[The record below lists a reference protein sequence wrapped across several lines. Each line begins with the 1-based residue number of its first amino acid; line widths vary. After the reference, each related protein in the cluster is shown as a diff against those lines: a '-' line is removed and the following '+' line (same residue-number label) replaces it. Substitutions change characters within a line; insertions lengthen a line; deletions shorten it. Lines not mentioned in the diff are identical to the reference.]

1 MAGLFGSI
9 TIKGN
14 RLTDIAAQ
22 TATVGIPIPFG
33 FGKYPVDGNIGFAA
47 LPPKEHVKKK
57 KQGKGGVKT
66 EEYSYTTSY
75 AIMFCEGPIFGY
87 WTIKRNGKVV
97 WTQDPNA
104 SVEDRAYA
112 AKWAQKA
119 TFYYGTETQL
129 PDSTIESY
137 KGSGRV
143 SAFRGIAYIVVEDD
157 DVTDNGGAVP
167 SYEAV
172 VIASPPEAYLTSHP
186 YTQYHDGN
194 FYVEPFFVAAS
205 TRNLQIQY
213 DWEPPENIS
222 VEPFFVQVRTTDGL
236 YIHAQPP
243 ENYRLTPIF
252 VSAYTKAVQ
261 VTHIQPFENYR
272 LTPIFVSA
280 YSKNVLIT
288 HNTQPPENVKVAPF
302 FVSASTTG

>member
-9 TIKGN
+9 TVKGN
-14 RLTDIAAQ
+14 RLTEFATQ
-22 TATVGIPIPFG
+22 TASVGIPIPFG
-33 FGKYPVDGNIGFAA
+33 YGRFPCEGNIGFAPM
-47 LPPKEHVKKK
+47 PPKEHVKKK

-66 EEYSYTTSY
+66 EEYTYTLSY

-104 SVEDRAYA
+104 SVEDAAYA

-137 KGSGRV
+137 KGAGNV

-167 SYEAV
+167 TYEAV
-172 VIASPPEAYLTSHP
+172 VMATPPEAYLTSKLYP
-186 YTQYHDGN
+186 QKIDDAVSMSLGVNGGN
-194 FYVEPFFVAAS
+194 LVTLLYES
-205 TRNLQIQY
+205 TLQESETEMY
-213 DWEPPENIS
+213 LSVDSGDLYEVPPPEFVDDTEMSLVATGGELKIPPPANIEKHE
-222 VEPFFVQVRTTDGL
+222 VELGL
-236 YIHAQPP
+236 SPTGGQLKIPP
-243 ENYRLTPIF
+243 VGTLQADALEIGLTP
-252 VSAYTKAVQ
+252 
-261 VTHIQPFENYR
+261 
-272 LTPIFVSA
+272 
-280 YSKNVLIT
+280 
-288 HNTQPPENVKVAPF
+288 
-302 FVSASTTG
+302 TGGALYVP

>member
-9 TIKGN
+9 TVKGN
-14 RLTDIAAQ
+14 RLTEFATQ
-22 TATVGIPIPFG
+22 TASVGIPIPFG
-33 FGKYPVDGNIGFAA
+33 YGRFPCEGNIGFAPM
-47 LPPKEHVKKK
+47 PPKEHVKKK

-66 EEYSYTTSY
+66 EEYTYTLSY

-104 SVEDRAYA
+104 SVEDAAYA

-137 KGSGRV
+137 KGAGNV

-167 SYEAV
+167 TYEAV
-172 VIASPPEAYLTSHP
+172 VMATPPEAYLTSKP
-186 YTQYHDGN
+186 YPQKIDDAVSMSLGVNGGN
-194 FYVEPFFVAAS
+194 LVTLLYES
-205 TRNLQIQY
+205 TLQESETEMY
-213 DWEPPENIS
+213 LSVDSGDLYEVPPPEFVDDTEMSLVATGGELKIPPPANIEKHE
-222 VEPFFVQVRTTDGL
+222 VELGL
-236 YIHAQPP
+236 SPTGGQLKIPP
-243 ENYRLTPIF
+243 VGTLQADALEIGLTP
-252 VSAYTKAVQ
+252 
-261 VTHIQPFENYR
+261 
-272 LTPIFVSA
+272 
-280 YSKNVLIT
+280 
-288 HNTQPPENVKVAPF
+288 
-302 FVSASTTG
+302 TGGALYVP

>member
-9 TIKGN
+9 TVKGN
-14 RLTDIAAQ
+14 RLTEFATQ
-22 TATVGIPIPFG
+22 TASVGIPIPFG
-33 FGKYPVDGNIGFAA
+33 YGRFPCEGNIGFAPM
-47 LPPKEHVKKK
+47 PPKEHVKKK

-66 EEYSYTTSY
+66 EEYSYTLSY

-104 SVEDRAYA
+104 SVEDAAYA

-137 KGSGRV
+137 KGAGNV

-167 SYEAV
+167 TYEAV
-172 VIASPPEAYLTSHP
+172 VIASPPEAYLTSKP
-186 YTQYHDGN
+186 YPLYETDSIWLSSSFGTAIQRTLVKQTDN
-194 FYVEPFFVAAS
+194 SDSMSVAMSFGTGTIRAPIVTLES
-205 TRNLQIQY
+205 LDKIQT
-213 DWEPPENIS
+213 S
-222 VEPFFVQVRTTDGL
+222 FTFGTGL
-236 YIHAQPP
+236 IRAPLVSLGPQPP
-243 ENYRLTPIF
+243 DE
-252 VSAYTKAVQ
+252 
-261 VTHIQPFENYR
+261 IQPSFTFGTGIIRAALISQEQ
-272 LTPIFVSA
+272 TPEKIQTSF
-280 YSKNVLIT
+280 T
-288 HNTQPPENVKVAPF
+288 F
-302 FVSASTTG
+302 GTGSIYVP

>member
-9 TIKGN
+9 TVKGN
-14 RLTDIAAQ
+14 RLTEFATQ
-22 TATVGIPIPFG
+22 TASVGIPIPFG
-33 FGKYPVDGNIGFAA
+33 YGRFPCEGNIGFAPM
-47 LPPKEHVKKK
+47 PPKEHVKKK

-66 EEYSYTTSY
+66 EEYSYTLSY

-104 SVEDRAYA
+104 SVEDAAYA

-137 KGSGRV
+137 KGAGNV

-167 SYEAV
+167 TYEAV
-172 VIASPPEAYLTSHP
+172 VMATPPEAYLTSLP
-186 YTQYHDGN
+186 YPQIFQDR
-194 FYVEPFFVAAS
+194 AAYS
-205 TRNLQIQY
+205 LAPTGGELRNIVITRSIQGDY
-213 DWEPPENIS
+213 AEYGLIP
-222 VEPFFVQVRTTDGL
+222 TDGIIRPL
-236 YIHAQPP
+236 RFDAYLESDEAVYAMAPVSGEVRNVRRVGNAQDESVTYAMAP
-243 ENYRLTPIF
+243 NAGQIRLSAKGRIEDDATYSMTP
-252 VSAYTKAVQ
+252 
-261 VTHIQPFENYR
+261 
-272 LTPIFVSA
+272 
-280 YSKNVLIT
+280 
-288 HNTQPPENVKVAPF
+288 
-302 FVSASTTG
+302 TGGTISIP